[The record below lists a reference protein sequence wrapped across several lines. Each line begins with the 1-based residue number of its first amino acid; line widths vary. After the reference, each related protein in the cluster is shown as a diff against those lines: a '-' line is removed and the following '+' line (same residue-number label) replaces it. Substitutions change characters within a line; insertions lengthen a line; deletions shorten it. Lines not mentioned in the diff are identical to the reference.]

1 TDPVTQSLLAGA
13 VLFLYFGGIVMVK
26 AIGR

>member
-1 TDPVTQSLLAGA
+1 VTQSLLGGA
-13 VLFLYFGGIVMVK
+13 VLFLYFGGIFLVK